1 MQKTVFRPIVLCL
14 SGHDPVGGAGTQAD
28 IEAISAQHCHAAVAV
43 TALTVQDT
51 VDVSDFRLVDTDWV
65 TAQANAIINDLP
77 VSAIK
82 LGMLGSLDMV
92 GCIVEIAQKL
102 PAIPL
107 VCDPVLRAGGGGS
120 LGPDDVGYAM
130 REKLLPLATLITP
143 NLPEARILA
152 ELPEGTADECA
163 QVLLKHCP
171 NVLIT
176 GGHGNEQQVH
186 NRLYCNDGS
195 VHDFTCPRLPGEYHG
210 SGCTLASTLAAR
222 LALGETLAS
231 AVKTALD
238 YTWRCLRDA
247 EAPGHG
253 QYIPRRL
260 PLDYCN

>member
-1 MQKTVFRPIVLCL
+1 MQKPISRPIVLCL

-28 IEAISAQHCHAAVAV
+28 IEAISAQGCHAAVAV

-51 VDVSDFRLVDTDWV
+51 VDVSGFRLVDTDWV
-65 TAQANAIINDLP
+65 MAQAQAIINDLP

-82 LGMLGSLDMV
+82 LGMLGSLEMV
-92 GCIVEIAQKL
+92 DCIVEIAKQL
-102 PAIPL
+102 PNIPL
-107 VCDPVLRAGGGGS
+107 ICDPVLRAGGGGS

-130 REKLLPLATLITP
+130 REKIMPLARLITP

-152 ELPEGTADECA
+152 ELAEGSADQCA
-163 QVLLKHCP
+163 QVLLKYCP

-176 GGHGNEQQVH
+176 GGHGDQAQVH
-186 NRLYCNDGS
+186 NRLYCQDGS
-195 VHDFTCPRLPGEYHG
+195 LHDFTCPRLPGEYHG

-222 LALGETLAS
+222 LALGEELSS
-231 AVKTALD
+231 AVNSALD

-247 EAPGHG
+247 EAPGRG